1 MTYGQIKQAASFFR
15 PALLLEGIIGRRAR
29 LIISDI
35 LSMSAVLF
43 AMPALIYF
51 LAILFPTLFSTLG
64 NFPTLASLLPR
75 LVGIFFIIASLWLVF
90 FAIQAFFNS
99 YYYKAFDAILKEQ
112 GIAGN
117 EPMSFEVAALLSG
130 TDESD
135 ITGSFLQSLSLQFML
150 LRLGIDKTTVK
161 DFLKNRKDKLT
172 AATFNLSSLDN
183 QFGITFVDVAL
194 ALFRQDKEFSDFL
207 FAQSIQEKDF
217 LAAAEWVSRGERRR
231 KKKERWWSR
240 DALGRIEG
248 IGTDWAYGG
257 AYILD
262 RYTKGQ
268 YSKILFDDEPG
279 NTYLK
284 DELEELETILAR
296 SEEANALV
304 VGESG
309 GSPMDL
315 VRHLGE
321 IIYEGTVLPALAHK
335 RIIVLDANKL
345 VATNGEKTR
354 FENEL
359 IRIFEESIQAGNII
373 LVFDDLPSFMT
384 SASALGSEV
393 LSLMDP
399 YLPSD
404 RIQVIAL
411 SDKDRFHRMLE
422 TNGMITTR
430 FEVVLVKDPDESVT
444 IRLLQDEA
452 ISIESREKIF
462 FSYQSI
468 LAIANAAE
476 RYFTEGVMPDKAID
490 LLVELVPKL
499 KLSKTRFVTK
509 ESVLSLVEKK
519 TGIPTGEV
527 KTVEKEKLLNLE
539 AFLHK
544 RVIGQ
549 NEAVTAIANAMRR
562 ARSGVGSPNRPM
574 GSFLF
579 LGPTGVG
586 KTETTKAL
594 AEALFGNESK
604 VIRLDMSEYK
614 SADALDKLIGSF
626 SSGKPGVLA
635 SALRENPYGVLLLDE
650 FEKTTKEVMDL
661 FLQVLDEGVFSD
673 MSGKK
678 INARNLIIIATSN
691 AGANLI
697 WDAMRSGKNIMSLKD
712 EIVDGI
718 IKSGAYRPE
727 LLNRFDG
734 VILFHP
740 IEGENLRQVAAVML
754 ERFRARLRERGIDL
768 EINDAMID
776 YLMKFGSDPKFGARP
791 MNRAIQDIIEQKVAN
806 KIIKGEIKPGQKFSL
821 EAGDLV

>member
-284 DELEELETILAR
+284 DELEEL
-296 SEEANALV
+296 
-304 VGESG
+304 
-309 GSPMDL
+309 
-315 VRHLGE
+315 
-321 IIYEGTVLPALAHK
+321 
-335 RIIVLDANKL
+335 
-345 VATNGEKTR
+345 
-354 FENEL
+354 
-359 IRIFEESIQAGNII
+359 
-373 LVFDDLPSFMT
+373 
-384 SASALGSEV
+384 
-393 LSLMDP
+393 
-399 YLPSD
+399 
-404 RIQVIAL
+404 
-411 SDKDRFHRMLE
+411 
-422 TNGMITTR
+422 
-430 FEVVLVKDPDESVT
+430 
-444 IRLLQDEA
+444 
-452 ISIESREKIF
+452 
-462 FSYQSI
+462 
-468 LAIANAAE
+468 
-476 RYFTEGVMPDKAID
+476 
-490 LLVELVPKL
+490 
-499 KLSKTRFVTK
+499 
-509 ESVLSLVEKK
+509 
-519 TGIPTGEV
+519 
-527 KTVEKEKLLNLE
+527 
-539 AFLHK
+539 
-544 RVIGQ
+544 
-549 NEAVTAIANAMRR
+549 
-562 ARSGVGSPNRPM
+562 
-574 GSFLF
+574 
-579 LGPTGVG
+579 
-586 KTETTKAL
+586 
-594 AEALFGNESK
+594 
-604 VIRLDMSEYK
+604 
-614 SADALDKLIGSF
+614 
-626 SSGKPGVLA
+626 
-635 SALRENPYGVLLLDE
+635 
-650 FEKTTKEVMDL
+650 
-661 FLQVLDEGVFSD
+661 
-673 MSGKK
+673 
-678 INARNLIIIATSN
+678 
-691 AGANLI
+691 
-697 WDAMRSGKNIMSLKD
+697 
-712 EIVDGI
+712 
-718 IKSGAYRPE
+718 
-727 LLNRFDG
+727 
-734 VILFHP
+734 
-740 IEGENLRQVAAVML
+740 
-754 ERFRARLRERGIDL
+754 
-768 EINDAMID
+768 
-776 YLMKFGSDPKFGARP
+776 
-791 MNRAIQDIIEQKVAN
+791 
-806 KIIKGEIKPGQKFSL
+806 
-821 EAGDLV
+821 